1 MMSSSRQKIT
11 DQEIMAAFD
20 ECEAPA
26 MTAKEISDELD
37 VTRHAISYRLDKLA
51 QNGAVNCKS
60 VGSRAVIW
68 WPIED

>member
-1 MMSSSRQKIT
+1 MSSARQKVT
-11 DQEIMAAFD
+11 DEEIMDVFGST
-20 ECEAPA
+20 EAPA

-51 QNGAVNCKS
+51 QKGVVNCKS

-68 WPIED
+68 WPTDD